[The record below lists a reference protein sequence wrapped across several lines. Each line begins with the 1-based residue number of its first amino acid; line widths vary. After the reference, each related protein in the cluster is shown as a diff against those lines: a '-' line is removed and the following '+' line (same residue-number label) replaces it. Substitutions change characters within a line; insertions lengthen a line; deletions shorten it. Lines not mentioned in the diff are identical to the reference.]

1 MMESVPR
8 VLCLDIE
15 GGYGGSSRSLYEF
28 VRCLRNKVSIEV
40 WCRRAG
46 PIEDRYAA
54 IGVPCSVA
62 TDMPKVSSLP
72 RCSRNLLVYSQAYW
86 SFWKARPFLVHL
98 LRTVNNRFDLVHFNH
113 EALFLLA
120 SWLRR
125 RTNVPFTMHIRT
137 NLWDT
142 SFARWQTR
150 KMSRAVNHFAFITE
164 NEQRN
169 FQRLGG
175 WGEGTVIYNIAE
187 PTEACITPLEAVPKD
202 HRFKIASLSNY
213 SWLRGSD
220 RLVNVAVALAAQ
232 GRRDFLF
239 VVAGDIKLPRSLP
252 GELGKVARRGG
263 TLADY
268 ASVCGVLDM
277 FLFLGHV
284 SEPESVLAACHVMAK
299 LTREDNP
306 WGRDI
311 IEALAA
317 GRPVLSIGRWDGFV
331 QNGRTGVLYP
341 VFQADGVAQGLI
353 QLADDRGRLNE
364 MAGRAR
370 EHVTRLCSGRER
382 AADLL
387 AIWAKLV
394 RA

>member
-1 MMESVPR
+1 MRPLR

-28 VRCLRNKVSIEV
+28 VRCLRNEVSIEV

-46 PIEDRYAA
+46 PIEGRYAA
-54 IGVPCSVA
+54 IGVPCWVA

-125 RTNVPFTMHIRT
+125 RTHVPFTMHIRT

-187 PTEACITPLEAVPKD
+187 PPAAAIAPHEGVPRD
-202 HRFKIASLSNY
+202 DRFMIASLSNY

-220 RLVNVAVALAAQ
+220 RLVDVAEALGRQ

-252 GELGKVARRGG
+252 GELGKVGRRGG

-268 ASVCGVLDM
+268 ASVRGVSDM

-284 SEPESVLAACHVMAK
+284 SEPESVLAACHVLAK
-299 LTREDNP
+299 LTREENP

-331 QNGRTGVLYP
+331 QNGRTGVLHP
-341 VFQADGVAQGLI
+341 VFQAEAMAQELI
-353 QLADDRGRLNE
+353 HLADDRTRLNG

-370 EHVTRLCSGRER
+370 EHITRLCNGRER

-387 AIWAKLV
+387 AIWSKLV